1 MKFLKDTQNYII
13 EDYRSN
19 KVRFFLE
26 VFSWT
31 CSIITSIIFAATV
44 PNIPVVPLYSIF
56 IAGCCS
62 TFYCAWTRGSFG
74 LMVNYA
80 FLVTIDA
87 YGLVRYLLSCY
98 VEIVGQS
105 TW

>member
-1 MKFLKDTQNYII
+1 MRLTGVYNNIANYIRQ
-13 EDYRSN
+13 DYRSN

-26 VFSWT
+26 IFSWA
-31 CSIITSIIFAATV
+31 CSLISALMFAATV

-80 FLVTIDA
+80 LLISIDA
-87 YGLVRYLLSCY
+87 FGLIRYLLS
-98 VEIVGQS
+98 
-105 TW
+105 

>member
-1 MKFLKDTQNYII
+1 MNALIKGITNYIVQ
-13 EDYRSN
+13 DYKSN

-26 VFSWT
+26 IFSWT
-31 CSIITSIIFAATV
+31 CSLISSIIFAATV
-44 PNIPVVPLYSIF
+44 PNIPVIPLYSIF

-80 FLVTIDA
+80 LLISIDA
-87 YGLVRYLLSCY
+87 YGLGRYLL
-98 VEIVGQS
+98 V
-105 TW
+105 